1 MSNLKI
7 LMNGIITENPTFVLL
22 LGMCPTLGTTS
33 SAINGMSMGLATMFV
48 LICSNIVISALKN
61 VIPDLVRIPGYI
73 VVIATFVTVVQ
84 MCMEAFVPALYAS
97 LGLFIPLIVVNCIVL
112 GRAEAFAAKNNPVA
126 SMFTSMKKVDA
137 AMGVYLATV
146 FCFGFA
152 MMAYDNY
159 FSYFL
164 RDQLGFPTSVN
175 GYFKALIGV
184 IAIIANST
192 INMWINKHTDVRKS
206 ITVILA
212 MSSVSVAMMVSFK
225 SVLPFMA
232 SALVYYTFNAI
243 TVPVLQVMMM
253 KDEDK
258 NQAGTI
264 SGLYN
269 AFWAL
274 GRTVGPLIA
283 AFVYGIN
290 PLYPFMLAAV
300 LSIWNRFQYKNRK
313 PRLVTE

>member
-1 MSNLKI
+1 M
-7 LMNGIITENPTFVLL
+7 
-22 LGMCPTLGTTS
+22 
-33 SAINGMSMGLATMFV
+33 
-48 LICSNIVISALKN
+48 
-61 VIPDLVRIPGYI
+61 
-73 VVIATFVTVVQ
+73 
-84 MCMEAFVPALYAS
+84 
-97 LGLFIPLIVVNCIVL
+97 
-112 GRAEAFAAKNNPVA
+112 
-126 SMFTSMKKVDA
+126 
-137 AMGVYLATV
+137 
-146 FCFGFA
+146 
-152 MMAYDNY
+152 
-159 FSYFL
+159 
-164 RDQLGFPTSVN
+164 N

-225 SVLPFMA
+225 SILPFMA

-290 PLYPFMLAAV
+290 PLYPFMLAAAVYMLAAV